1 MAPDV
6 LHRHSLRVS
15 VGWLSI
21 VEMLVL
27 GSAATLLVVEVIPSA
42 FEIEFDC
49 IGRTGTARTVGD
61 TYLAAFAGLGT
72 LAWLGVLL
80 GIIYAEIAG
89 ALRLVAILPLVW
101 FAVVVVGAL
110 VTAAAI
116 GPALCPV

>member
-6 LHRHSLRVS
+6 LRRHSLRVP

-42 FEIEFDC
+42 FQIEFDC
-49 IGRTGTARTVGD
+49 IVATGTRRTAGD
-61 TYLAAFAGLGT
+61 TYIAAFAGLGT

-101 FAVVVVGAL
+101 FATVVVAAL

-116 GPALCPV
+116 SPALCPV